1 VKEELMARSYA
12 VLGLSTFGY
21 QMAVNL
27 KKEGAQVLVIDADE
41 NVIQKISDYVT
52 KAVVA
57 DLSNEKTLRT
67 LGVFD
72 VDAAIIS
79 MPDHFDITVLVAH
92 SLKREGVAEIL
103 AQVESEAQAGA
114 LEAVGATRIVFPE
127 RDIAER
133 TVRELS
139 SPTLAD
145 RIPLGRDVSIIEAP
159 CPLQW
164 DRKSLIELRLR
175 TKFHV
180 YVIGIKKK
188 TAEDGSAEKIDIL
201 PVPDHPLRA
210 GDILLVLG
218 RTDHLEKFKKA
229 VSSKKS

>member
-1 VKEELMARSYA
+1 MARSYA

-27 KKEGAQVLVIDADE
+27 KKEGAQVLVIDADD

-57 DLSNEKTLRT
+57 DLSNEKTLKT

-79 MPDHFDITVLVAH
+79 MPDHFDITVLVTH
-92 SLKREGVAEIL
+92 ELKREGVGEIL
-103 AQVESEAQAGA
+103 AQVESDAQAGA

-145 RIPLGRDVSIIEAP
+145 RIPLGRDVSIIEVP
-159 CPLQW
+159 CPQKW
-164 DRKSLIELRLR
+164 ERKSLIELRLR
-175 TKFHV
+175 TRFHV
-180 YVIGIKKK
+180 YVIGVK
-188 TAEDGSAEKIDIL
+188 TMTGEDRGAEKIDIL

-210 GDILLVLG
+210 GNILLVLG
-218 RTDHLEKFKKA
+218 RTDHLEKFKKT
-229 VSSKKS
+229 VSSNNA

>member
-1 VKEELMARSYA
+1 MARSYA

-27 KKEGAQVLVIDADE
+27 KREGAQVLVIDADE
-41 NVIQKISDYVT
+41 KVIQKISDFVT

-79 MPDHFDITVLVAH
+79 MPDHFDITVLVTH
-92 SLKREGVAEIL
+92 ELKREGVGEIL
-103 AQVESEAQAGA
+103 VQVESEAQAGA
-114 LEAVGATRIVFPE
+114 LRAVGATTIIFPE

-133 TVRELS
+133 TVRELI

-145 RIPLGRDVSIIEAP
+145 RIPLGKDVSIIEVP
-159 CPLQW
+159 CPADW
-164 DRKSLIELRLR
+164 EHKSLIELRLR
-175 TKFHV
+175 TRFHV
-180 YVIGIKKK
+180 YVIGIKRISG
-188 TAEDGSAEKIDIL
+188 EDDSKEKIDIL
-201 PVPDHPLRA
+201 PVPDRPLKD
-210 GDILLVLG
+210 GDNLLVLG
-218 RTDHLEKFKKA
+218 RTDYLEKFQKT
-229 VSSKKS
+229 VSSKQS